1 MVFLVF
7 WDSNPFIDSKTV
19 QRSALCRSR
28 RELSSEY
35 LLAKFGFDNTE
46 NQLCKVCRSPRT
58 DYYYYGSPR
67 CIGLI
72 TSEDRSQLERDFSA
86 KEKKEAHLTPRS
98 RMEGARP
105 LYIPHAPTAPP
116 VPNLEQTVSLYVF
129 SNFCFNFCFNSWL
142 IFG

>member
-1 MVFLVF
+1 ML
-7 WDSNPFIDSKTV
+7 SNAYF
-19 QRSALCRSR
+19 
-28 RELSSEY
+28 
-35 LLAKFGFDNTE
+35 LAKFRFDTAE
-46 NQLCKVCRSPRT
+46 NEPAKNLQNLVEKLQN
-58 DYYYYGSPR
+58 R

-129 SNFCFNFCFNSWL
+129 SNFRSNFWL